1 MEKSKAKIESKFK
14 QEKKK
19 MEKIIARNRTSK
31 IERQ

>member
-14 QEKKK
+14 QDEKET
-19 MEKIIARNRTSK
+19 EKIIARNRASE